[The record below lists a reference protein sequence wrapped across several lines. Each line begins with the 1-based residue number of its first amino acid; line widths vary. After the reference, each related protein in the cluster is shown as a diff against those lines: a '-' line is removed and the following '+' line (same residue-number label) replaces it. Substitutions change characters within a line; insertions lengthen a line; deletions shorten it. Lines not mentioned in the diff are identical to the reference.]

1 MNEIEHDDFV
11 LINVLSPEQFNEKH
25 IRTSINVPAANA
37 DFVETV
43 EEVAGSKDRK
53 VVVYC
58 ASFDCDASPN
68 AARKSGGSRFYA
80 GVRLPGRHPRLV
92 RTKTIAVTRDRP
104 ICRRRTYQ
112 ML

>member
-68 AARKSGGSRFYA
+68 AARKLEEAGFTRVYDYQGG
-80 GVRLPGRHPRLV
+80 
-92 RTKTIAVTRDRP
+92 TRDWFE
-104 ICRRRTYQ
+104 Q
-112 ML
+112 KQSQ